1 MNLIELELNLEHTLT
16 CGQVFRFFKT
26 EKGYTV
32 FSGDK
37 AAYCEQKGDKALIS
51 TDHEDYF
58 FTYFDGNTDYAEI
71 HNAMKCDET
80 VSVLS
85 EKYKGLRLLKQDLW
99 EMTMSFIVS
108 QNNNIPRIQ
117 GIIERLC
124 EKFGEKTKHGYSFP
138 EPEAFSGKTVA
149 DLADLKC
156 GYRDSY
162 LLDAAEKFANSEI
175 NTDLILKGD
184 INEARAELLK
194 IKGVGPKVADC
205 VLLFG
210 AGRMDA
216 FPVDTWMKKALSS
229 VYGITVQNPSELR
242 AFSEQKFGR
251 FAGYA
256 QQYLFFGARNGDIA

>member
-1 MNLIELELNLEHTLT
+1 MIELKLDLEHTLT
-16 CGQVFRFFKT
+16 CGQVFRFKKT
-26 EKGYTV
+26 SDGCYTV
-32 FSGDK
+32 FSKDK
-37 AAYCEQKGDKALIS
+37 AAYCVQKGEMAVIE
-51 TDHEDYF
+51 TEDEEYF
-58 FTYFDGNTDYAEI
+58 YAYFDGNTDYSEI
-71 HNAMKCDET
+71 HNAMACDKT
-80 VSVLS
+80 VKKLA

-99 EMTMSFIVS
+99 EMTMSFIIS

-117 GIIERLC
+117 GIVERLC
-124 EKFGEKTKHGYSFP
+124 SGFGEKTKHGYAFP
-138 EPEAFSGKTVA
+138 LPESLCDKMPS

-162 LLDAAEKFANSEI
+162 LLDAAKKFAAGEI
-175 NTDLILKGD
+175 NTELILKGN
-184 INEARAELLK
+184 INDARNELFK
-194 IKGVGPKVADC
+194 VKGIGPKVADC

-242 AFSEQKFGR
+242 AFSEEKFGK

-256 QQYLFFGARNGDIA
+256 QQYLFFGARNGDI

>member
-1 MNLIELELNLEHTLT
+1 MLELELNLEHTLT

-37 AAYCEQKGDKALIS
+37 AAYCEQKGDIALIK
-51 TDHEDYF
+51 TDDEGYF
-58 FTYFDGNTDYAEI
+58 YTYFDGDTDYNEI
-71 HNAMKCDET
+71 HKAMACDET
-80 VSVLS
+80 VKNLS

-117 GIIERLC
+117 GIIERFC
-124 EKFGEKTKHGYSFP
+124 EKFGEKTEHGFAFP
-138 EPEAFSGKTVA
+138 TAQALDGKIA
-149 DLADLKC
+149 SDLAELKC

-162 LLDAAEKFANSEI
+162 LIDAAEKFRNNGI
-175 NTDLILKGD
+175 NQELVLKGD
-184 INEARAELLK
+184 INEARAELFK
-194 IKGVGPKVADC
+194 IKGIGPKVADC

-229 VYGITVQNPSELR
+229 VYGISVQSPSELR
-242 AFSEQKFGR
+242 AFSEKKFGK

-256 QQYLFFGARNGDIA
+256 QQYLFFGARNGDIS

>member
-1 MNLIELELNLEHTLT
+1 MLELKLDLEHTLT
-16 CGQVFRFFKT
+16 CGQVFRFLKT
-26 EKGYTV
+26 ESGYTV
-32 FSGDK
+32 FSGNK
-37 AAYCEQKGDKALIS
+37 AAFCKQEGDVAFIT
-51 TDHEDYF
+51 TDDEEYF
-58 FTYFDGNTDYAEI
+58 YKYFDGDTDYTEI

-80 VSVLS
+80 VSKLS

-124 EKFGEKTKHGYSFP
+124 EKFGEKTEYGFAFP
-138 EPEAFSGKTVA
+138 EAKALAGKTTA
-149 DLADLKC
+149 DLAELKC

-162 LLDAAEKFANSEI
+162 LLDAAEKFAAGEI
-175 NTDLILKGD
+175 NTELILNGNID
-184 INEARAELLK
+184 VARAELFK
-194 IKGVGPKVADC
+194 IKGIGPKVADC

-242 AFSEQKFGR
+242 VFSEQKFGK